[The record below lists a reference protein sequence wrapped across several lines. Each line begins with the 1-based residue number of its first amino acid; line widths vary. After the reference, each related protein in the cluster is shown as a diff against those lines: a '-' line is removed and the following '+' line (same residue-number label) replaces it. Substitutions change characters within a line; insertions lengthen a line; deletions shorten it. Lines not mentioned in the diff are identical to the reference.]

1 MKFRGPQLVIV
12 VVVAMLVA
20 APLVA
25 SLYHHH
31 AGSSDTNCPVCHFNH
46 QPMDRP
52 VASGRLPSFDVIQ
65 ERPFPVEAQVVAA
78 RTAPP
83 LPSRAPPVA

>member
-1 MKFRGPQLVIV
+1 MLAALLVG
-12 VVVAMLVA
+12 

-31 AGSSDTNCPVCHFNH
+31 ARSSDNNCPVCHFNH

-52 VASGRLPSFDVIQ
+52 VAGERLPSLDVIHD
-65 ERPFPVEAQVVAA
+65 RTVPVESRAVAA
-78 RTAPP
+78 HSVSP
-83 LPSRAPPVA
+83 LPSRAPPAA